1 MNGIFDD
8 FKAEFS
14 KRDNTLIQLILVNL
28 VVFVVILLLKITLYF
43 GEVAHVY
50 GWVLTH
56 LSLPASLYSFVY
68 KPWTLLTNFFVHEGV
83 FHILFNMLFLYW
95 FGSLVEEY
103 IGGRRLLSLYILG
116 GLAGGL
122 TFMFLYNVL
131 PYFSASLPSASLY
144 GASGAV
150 YAIIVGAATL
160 LPEHTFSLLLI
171 GPVRIKYIALFYI
184 LLSMAELV
192 GSNPGGNIAHLAG
205 ALLGFVFIKSLRN
218 GTDLGAPVNATA
230 DFITILFKKKPQ
242 MRVSYKREAS
252 PAPSSRSFYVSGQKP
267 VANATAMPN
276 QDEIDAILDK
286 ISKSGYE
293 SLSKEEK
300 QRLYKASQQS

>member
-1 MNGIFDD
+1 MNGILDD
-8 FKAEFS
+8 FKAEFA

-28 VVFVVILLLKITLYF
+28 VVFVIILLLKITLYF

-56 LSLPASLYSFVY
+56 LSLPASLYSFAY
-68 KPWTLLTNFFVHEGV
+68 KPWTLFTNFFVHEGV

-116 GLAGGL
+116 GLAGGV

-205 ALLGFVFIKSLRN
+205 ALLGFVFVRSLRN

-230 DFITILFKKKPQ
+230 DFFTKLFKKKTQ
-242 MRVSYKREAS
+242 VRVSYKREAS

-267 VANATAMPN
+267 TASATAMPN